1 MIEDCDSA
9 LRLDASYL
17 KALRR
22 RAAALESLDRDEE
35 AVRDYTACTLLEA
48 IDPPKRTAASKEPQT
63 GETLERVLKKMATR
77 EAQDILSVSNT
88 VLQGLSCQFQIE
100 PTKLT
105 LLLFHL
111 VDPTPS
117 ASVVYLHHRLPR
129 RLPTPCV
136 PTVIR
141 SYRNSC

>member
-1 MIEDCDSA
+1 MIAAAYNSLTPPQHEKVIEDCDSA
-9 LRLDASYL
+9 LRLDTNYL

-77 EAQDILSVSNT
+77 EANEILSVSGKIVASERT
-88 VLQGLSCQFQIE
+88 VLIVADE
-100 PTKLT
+100 P
-105 LLLFHL
+105 
-111 VDPTPS
+111 
-117 ASVVYLHHRLPR
+117 
-129 RLPTPCV
+129 
-136 PTVIR
+136 
-141 SYRNSC
+141 